1 MEEGGVMRKAPLGI
15 AIGPDRISALVGE
28 GAERHEV
35 SVPLLLPSGPEDPTP
50 ALALA
55 LDGLRELGFGEEGD
69 EVTVALLPPLV
80 EVKLVPLPPLRPE
93 EAEAVLRRDLAKHFL
108 RGGTASVVGV
118 DVQRGGVRSAEGGG
132 KEVGLEGGG
141 GSDGEKQRAGRGPV
155 LAAAAPRQLAEAILR
170 AVAGAGWRLA
180 AIVPAHAA
188 WVEAVRSGG
197 EGKAPARG
205 APGLVVALLGETAH
219 LLRLDEDHPTG
230 MRRLPAANVP
240 EIVTAAGGG
249 PGRAW
254 VFASDAEG
262 RVVAEALA
270 AAGWHPGVETR
281 LRRSA
286 AGVAALHAPESGAEL
301 VPPTLAMARRD
312 RARRV
317 AVGMGIA
324 AAVLVV
330 AAAAVQLWGASRELR
345 LVRAERAEIREA
357 VAPVLAAADSLGMIE
372 ERLASI
378 GTLEEAASGWT
389 FALVELAVVLPED
402 VHLAALQ
409 AAGDTLVMD
418 AVGGRAG
425 DALDALG
432 NSSSFRDVQLEGTIQ
447 RDVEAGASAR
457 ERFTLSAIRAEGL
470 PSAAKAG
477 ERPSGLERPAE
488 PDRPRPDS
496 EERDP

>member
-1 MEEGGVMRKAPLGI
+1 MVKAPLGI
-15 AIGPDRISALVGE
+15 AIGPDRITALVGE
-28 GAERHEV
+28 GGAFREV
-35 SVPLLLPSGPEDPTP
+35 SVPLVLPAGSEDPTP

-55 LDGLRELGFGEEGD
+55 LDGLRELGFGEEGG

-118 DVQRGGVRSAEGGG
+118 DMHRGMDMHRGGVRSSEGSGMG
-132 KEVGLEGGG
+132 VGSEVVGA
-141 GSDGEKQRAGRGPV
+141 SDGEVQRAGRGPV

-170 AVAGAGWRLA
+170 SVAGAGWRLA

-205 APGLVVALLGETAH
+205 APGLVVAIHGETAH
-219 LLRLDEDHPTG
+219 LLRLDEDRPTG
-230 MRRLPAANVP
+230 MRRLPATNIP
-240 EIVTAAGGG
+240 EIVAAAGGG
-249 PGRAW
+249 AGRAW

-262 RVVAEALA
+262 RPIAEALA
-270 AAGWHPGVETR
+270 AAGWQSGVEAR

-286 AGVAALHAPESGAEL
+286 AGVAALHAHEAGAEL

-330 AAAAVQLWGASRELR
+330 AAAGVQLWGASRELR

-447 RDVEAGASAR
+447 RDVEAGAAAR
-457 ERFTLSAIRAEGL
+457 ERFTLSAIRADGL
-470 PSAAKAG
+470 PSAAKTG
-477 ERPSGLERPAE
+477 ERPSELERVAE